1 MIGKWHIQLMENT
14 PMEEWQSSVLAERAQ
29 LEGRIERLIAFF
41 SSGKAYKLSH
51 DEYALLA
58 SQVTIMKV
66 YLDILQKRIA
76 YWEE

>member
-1 MIGKWHIQLMENT
+1 
-14 PMEEWQSSVLAERAQ
+14 MEEWQSRVLAERAQ
-29 LEGRIERLIAFF
+29 LEDRLKRLIDFF

-66 YLDILQKRIA
+66 YLDILQKRITL
-76 YWEE
+76 WEE